1 MSEFEGLAIGSVL
14 VIPLVIGIVQFAK
27 KFGLKGN
34 GNIVLALVL
43 GFLFGGLAYGINES
57 LLPDMWIPYIKWVV
71 FALSVAIAAGGLY
84 DVGKTRFG
92 TNKDE

>member
-1 MSEFEGLAIGSVL
+1 MSEFGELAIGSVL

-27 KFGLKGN
+27 KFGLEGN

-43 GFLFGGLAYGINES
+43 GFLFGGLAYGIDQS
-57 LLPDMWIPYIKWVV
+57 LLPELWIPYIKWVV
-71 FALSVAIAAGGLY
+71 FSLSVAISAGGLY

-92 TNKDE
+92 TNDV